1 MSAEAQ
7 KQLEEIIKRDGVEAV
22 VKKLTGIDDS
32 KNPFKRGPNFSLKE
46 QARLYSDPKT
56 RALAVQLAAAAG
68 TVLPVPSRQS
78 VN

>member
-1 MSAEAQ
+1 
-7 KQLEEIIKRDGVEAV
+7 
-22 VKKLTGIDDS
+22 
-32 KNPFKRGPNFSLKE
+32 LKE